1 MVNKTALQ
9 MEYKIILSEEQKE
22 IRKRNHNFFKDLT
35 KFKNDYNIA
44 TIIRTHPTGVFKEHQ
59 DTKLFYIFIK
69 DTTLIRVTKDENNEV
84 EPLQVIDIKDNGT
97 CGGFFMHMF
106 SKIDVEAMMKQ
117 IDIELGEKE

>member
-1 MVNKTALQ
+1 MCNI
-9 MEYKIILSEEQKE
+9 EYNFVKSNTQKE
-22 IRKRNHNFFKDLT
+22 IRKRNHDFFKGLT
-35 KFKNDYNIA
+35 KFKNNYIIA

>member
-1 MVNKTALQ
+1 MNKDN
-9 MEYKIILSEEQKE
+9 YNFIPCKEQE
-22 IRKRNHNFFKDLT
+22 VIRKKNSDFLKSIST
-35 KFKNDYNIA
+35 FKNDYIIS
-44 TIIRTHPTGVFKEHQ
+44 TIIRTYPKDLDITHK
-59 DTKLFYIFIK
+59 DTKIFYIFNK